1 MEKGLPSASIETL
14 QKRALILAAIRSF
27 FWERKVLEVETPV
40 LSQYGTVDQ
49 HINSFSVDSGFDQTK
64 RYLHTSPEF
73 AMKRLLAA
81 GSGSIYQICHCF
93 RDGEKS
99 RQHNHEFTMLEWY
112 RTDFSYIELIREVDD
127 LVRMVLGSLTENYI
141 VEKMETECITYQ
153 MMFNTYLGINPF
165 SATIEQL
172 QNCASTNNINISHES
187 MGENRDD
194 WLNLLLSHLI
204 EPQLGKG
211 KLTFVM
217 DYPASQAALAR
228 ISPYDVNVAE
238 RFELYIDGVE
248 IANGFQELCDSQ
260 EQEQRFIADQE
271 KRTQTGKMQIP
282 YDKNF
287 IKAMSQGLPECSGV
301 ALGVDRLVMFA
312 LGLENIE
319 EVIPFSSEIA

>member
-1 MEKGLPSASIETL
+1 MENGFPTASIETL

-40 LSQYGTVDQ
+40 LSQYGTVDL
-49 HINSFSVDSGFDQTK
+49 HIDSFAVESGFDQIQ

-99 RQHNHEFTMLEWY
+99 RLHNHEFTMLEWY
-112 RTDFSYIELIREVDD
+112 RTGFSYIELIREVDD
-127 LVRMVLGSLTENYI
+127 LVRMILGPKTEY
-141 VEKMETECITYQ
+141 MDTECITYQ
-153 MMFNTYLGINPF
+153 VMFNTYLGINPF

-172 QNCASTNNINISHES
+172 QNCASQNGINISFDS
-187 MGENRDD
+187 MGDDRDD
-194 WLNLLLSHLI
+194 WLNLLLSHVI

-217 DYPASQAALAR
+217 DYPASQAALSR
-228 ISPYDVNVAE
+228 ISPYDPNVAE
-238 RFELYIDGVE
+238 RFELYLEGVE
-248 IANGFQELCDSQ
+248 IANGFQELCDPQ
-260 EQEQRFIADQE
+260 EQEQRFIEEQK
-271 KRTQTGKMQIP
+271 KRIENGKMDIP

-287 IKAMSQGLPECSGV
+287 IKAINHGLPECSGV

-312 LGLENIE
+312 LGLGGIE
-319 EVIPFSSEIA
+319 EVMPFTAYVS